1 MKEIGRTT
9 WAIAG
14 GRIPLESTGRE
25 PDFTSRDELCLLNT
39 GPREARVEITIFYG
53 DRDPVGPYRVG
64 VGARRTRHVRINDL
78 IDPLAVPLE
87 TDYAAVIES
96 DVPIVVQ
103 LNRLDSRQAEN
114 AIATAMAF
122 PA

>member
-39 GPREARVEITIFYG
+39 GPREARVEVTIFYG
-53 DRDPVGPYRVG
+53 DRDPVGPYRVC